1 MATAVT
7 TRRAADPVGRAP
19 AGLLRRVRP
28 RTVPVVSRVLYAL
41 YWLPSWR
48 LKQFVRWA
56 LFKIE
61 GGCVYSITLRRI
73 MQEHFGITVGMY
85 THGGWIWPFHLDRGT
100 TVGRYCSIAE
110 TARTIT
116 HNHPLNT
123 RSTSGLFFNSFFGL
137 VPQDRVAAMKLVIGN
152 DVWIGHNAVVLP
164 SVRTIGDGA
173 VIGAGAVVHKDVPPY
188 AIVTGQPARVVG
200 YRFGEATIAALLQ
213 ERWWDQ
219 PLEQLVDDLDRFLVP
234 LEGAAARA
242 ERGADPG

>member
-164 SVRTIGDGA
+164 S
-173 VIGAGAVVHKDVPPY
+173 
-188 AIVTGQPARVVG
+188 RVVG